1 MGVTHFLLLSTLCLA
16 ITAQDCGKPQPEAN
30 MHLRGDNILLET
42 FPNGASVSFACDV
55 GYMSSRGSP
64 TIVCTD
70 GTWSTIALICRKRN
84 CGATDEIVNGDVEYP
99 EGTEFGALLKVVC
112 NTGFQPVGGSKEI
125 RCEAQ
130 GWTGRLPSC
139 EAVVCEPPPAVV
151 GGRFNPV
158 KDMYSY
164 RDAITYSC
172 QKDYTLVGQNI
183 ISCSDKG
190 ILTPDPPQCVTTVY
204 CEEPDI
210 KNAVWS
216 GGARPP
222 YKYKSLVIYKCNRGF
237 IMEGEGS
244 LTCQI
249 DGKWSPAF
257 PTCKV
262 IPTTT
267 KATTTTTT
275 TASTT
280 ASTTTTAST
289 ATTTRPTTQSKKP
302 TDRLHPTDK
311 PTPTGNGSNTH
322 TVGIVV
328 GVLVAALMK
337 TIPTMCLQ
345 KMERTYHSR
354 NFLGCPVLLGRI
366 TP

>member
-16 ITAQDCGKPQPEAN
+16 ITAQECEKPQPGPN
-30 MHLRGDNILLET
+30 MQLRGDDILLET
-42 FPNGASVSFACDV
+42 FANGSSVSFDCDV
-55 GYMSSRGSP
+55 GYTSAGGSS
-64 TIVCTD
+64 TIVCTN
-70 GTWSTIALICRKRN
+70 GKWSTIKLRCKKRN
-84 CGATDEIVNGDVEYP
+84 CGATDEVINGNVDYL
-99 EGTEFGALLKVVC
+99 EGTEYGAILKVVC
-112 NTGFQPVGGSKEI
+112 NPGFQPVGGSKEI

-139 EAVVCEPPPAVV
+139 EAVVCEPPPPVV
-151 GGRFNPV
+151 GGSFNPV

-172 QKDYTLVGQNI
+172 QRDYTLVGAKT
-183 ISCSDKG
+183 ISCSDEG
-190 ILTPDPPQCVTTVY
+190 ILTPNPPQCVATVE
-204 CEEPDI
+204 CEEPVI
-210 KNAVWS
+210 KNAIWS

-222 YKYKSLVIYKCNRGF
+222 YKYKSLVTYKCNTGF

-280 ASTTTTAST
+280 STATTT
-289 ATTTRPTTQSKKP
+289 TTTRPTTQSKKP

-311 PTPTGNGSNTH
+311 PTEPGNRGN

-328 GVLVAALMK
+328 GVLVIVVLALGAGGYLFYRK
-337 TIPTMCLQ
+337 KKSSHENYPDNVPTKDGEDLPL
-345 KMERTYHSR
+345 S
-354 NFLGCPVLLGRI
+354 
-366 TP
+366 